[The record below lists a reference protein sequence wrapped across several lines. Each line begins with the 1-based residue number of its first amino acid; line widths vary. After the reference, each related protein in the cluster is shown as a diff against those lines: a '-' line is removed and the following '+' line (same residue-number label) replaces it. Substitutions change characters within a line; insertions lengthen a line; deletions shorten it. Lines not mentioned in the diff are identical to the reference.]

1 MVLYENPDAASY
13 SFDYGDAELNR
24 IVEAAVNTF
33 AQNAVD
39 ILTDCPSRERAGWLC
54 DSYFSSRSEALFTGK
69 NVVERN
75 FLENYAMA
83 PQLASLPQN
92 MIPMCYPADHNKGT
106 YIPNWSM
113 WYILELRNYWKRTG
127 DEAMRAASREKV
139 EGLISFFE
147 KYENEDGL
155 LENLES
161 WVFIEWSKCNDPDY
175 ISGVNYPSN
184 MLWASALEAAAELY
198 DLPHLAEKAS
208 KMKEKIRTLSWNGT
222 FFEDN
227 AVRDEQG
234 VLTMT
239 GHTTETCQYY
249 AFYFG
254 ILSKEDDPV
263 LFERMRTQFG
273 PKRDVE
279 TVYPDV
285 YQSNAIV
292 GNYLRL
298 ELLLQY
304 GYYDQVLDEC
314 RDFFLDMAEMTGTL
328 WEHSKLN
335 ASLNHG
341 FASVAA
347 VYIETCMKHRKNAQ

>member
-1 MVLYENPDAASY
+1 
-13 SFDYGDAELNR
+13 
-24 IVEAAVNTF
+24 
-33 AQNAVD
+33 
-39 ILTDCPSRERAGWLC
+39 
-54 DSYFSSRSEALFTGK
+54 
-69 NVVERN
+69 
-75 FLENYAMA
+75 
-83 PQLASLPQN
+83 LPKG

-175 ISGVNYPSN
+175 VSGVNYPSN
-184 MLWASALEAAAELY
+184 MLWASALEAASELY
-198 DLPHLAEKAS
+198 DLPHLVEKAS

-227 AVRDEQG
+227 AVRDAQG
-234 VLTMT
+234 KLVMT

-249 AFYFG
+249 AFYFD
-254 ILSKEDDPV
+254 ILSNEDNPV

-273 PKRDVE
+273 PKRDAE
-279 TVYPDV
+279 TVYPNV

-298 ELLLQY
+298 ELLLRY

-314 RDFFLDMAEMTGTL
+314 RDFFLGMADLTGTL
-328 WEHSKLN
+328 WEHSKLS

-341 FASVAA
+341 FASMAA
-347 VYIETCMKHRKNAQ
+347 VYIDECMKQKQSSK